1 MNRRTTPGV
10 AGELLG
16 MGMVVILI
24 GLMAVSI
31 PLTELA
37 AIVTSFATEHSAS
50 PVVSAPPMT
59 SHGRPGD
66 HAAGV
71 TIASGPLKTI
81 LASPSGRIMDR
92 HDRGGQGDAR
102 TYLEEAAAA
111 AHRYPWAGPWRG
123 ETRTDLWLNAP
134 EFIGSTSPPEPSA
147 AVNHSVEQ

>member
-1 MNRRTTPGV
+1 MNRRRTPSV
-10 AGELLG
+10 AGGLLG
-16 MGMVVILI
+16 IVLVVSVI
-24 GLMAVSI
+24 GLMTVSI

-37 AIVTSFATEHSAS
+37 AIVRLFATEHSAS
-50 PVVSAPPMT
+50 PVVSSPPMT

-102 TYLEEAAAA
+102 TYLEEAAAVA
-111 AHRYPWAGPWRG
+111 RRYPWAGPWRG
-123 ETRTDLWLNAP
+123 ETRTDLWVNAP
-134 EFIGSTSPPEPSA
+134 EFIGSTSPPEASP
-147 AVNHSVEQ
+147 VNHSIEQ